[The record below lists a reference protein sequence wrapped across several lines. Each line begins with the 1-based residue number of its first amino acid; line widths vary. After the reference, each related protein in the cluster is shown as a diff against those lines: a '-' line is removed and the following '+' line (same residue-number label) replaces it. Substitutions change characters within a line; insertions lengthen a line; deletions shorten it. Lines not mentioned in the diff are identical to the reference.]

1 MAKKS
6 RGRRRKIL
14 GNNLKTL
21 KDLALANPTLAMRE
35 LTPLF
40 IEATGVQVSAETVRA
55 TLAREGITRG
65 LLNKRAR
72 AALEKKTA
80 ESQPSSTEEG
90 GSLSSESPT
99 PVSYGYS
106 DEHRSDVG
114 EKRRYPS
121 SLTDTEW
128 ELVRDLFEYEGPGQ
142 PAQVERR
149 DIVEACSYVVRSGC
163 SWRMLP
169 KEFPKWQNVYAHF
182 RRWNEKG
189 LFEQMHERLRGM
201 WRERVGRNVQPTAAI
216 LDSQSVKT
224 GPEGGEKGY
233 DAGKKVKGRKRH
245 LVVDFLGLVLAV
257 LVLPANLQDRA
268 VALEA
273 VQTVQHSHPTIEALI
288 VDSGYSG
295 RCAEQL
301 KKRCGIEV
309 EVIRRPRQERTKVDG
324 QPIGP
329 PINKGFIPLP
339 KRWIVERTNAWNLR
353 FRRLGVDHE
362 RLPKVS
368 EAWIWFAQ
376 STMLMRRLA
385 TSMDT

>member
-6 RGRRRKIL
+6 RGRPRKIA
-14 GNNLKTL
+14 GNDLETL
-21 KDLALANPTLAMRE
+21 KRLVLDNPTLAMRE
-35 LTPLF
+35 LAPLF
-40 IEATGVQVSAETVRA
+40 VEATNIEVSAETVRA

-72 AALEKKTA
+72 AALRERSA
-80 ESQPSSTEEG
+80 EITEPSQKDEAEASSD
-90 GSLSSESPT
+90 SPT
-99 PVSYGYS
+99 PTSYGYNN
-106 DEHRSDVG
+106 DHRSDVG

-121 SLTDTEW
+121 SLTDAEW

-149 DIVEACSYVVRSGC
+149 DIVEACSYIVRSGC

-182 RRWNEKG
+182 RRWNDKG

-201 WRERVGRNVQPTAAI
+201 WRKREGRKVEPSAAI

-224 GPEGGEKGY
+224 GSQGGDKGY

-245 LVVDFLGLVLAV
+245 LVVDFLGLLLAV
-257 LVLPANLQDRA
+257 LILPANLQDRA
-268 VALEA
+268 VALDA
-273 VQTVQHSHPTIEALI
+273 VKTAQHSHPTIEALI

-295 RCAEQL
+295 RCAKQL
-301 KKRCGIEV
+301 EEECNIKV
-309 EVIRRPRQERTKVDG
+309 EVIRRPRQERTKVNG

-329 PINKGFIPLP
+329 PVKKGFIPLP
-339 KRWIVERTNAWNLR
+339 KRWIVERTNAWVLR
-353 FRRLGVDHE
+353 FRRLVVDHE

-376 STMLMRRLA
+376 STMLMRRLEK
-385 TSMDT
+385 SMDT